1 MTIFLAILIA
11 LLSYVATIGLFL
23 KGALDMILIFPK
35 NGYIL
40 NTEKL
45 EEHKKKTHKI
55 NVPAKSAFLL
65 YIPVL
70 NMIYTSYLMNKINKS
85 VFEEMQKY
93 PNTLIPMTEEEI
105 KKFKKTKGTFKKMEY
120 FIELAASIKYND
132 DIIDVEAY
140 EVIEDEPQQPKQQ
153 ENDLLNKYR
162 NLRDEVNSI
171 NQELTD
177 QDNQTFSRIL

>member
-1 MTIFLAILIA
+1 MTIFLSILIA
-11 LLSYVATIGLFL
+11 LFSYVGTIGLFL
-23 KGALDMILIFPK
+23 KGSLDMILIFPK
-35 NGYIL
+35 KGYIL

-45 EEHKKKTHKI
+45 EEQKKKSHKI

-93 PNTLIPMTEEEI
+93 PSALIAMTEEER
-105 KKFKKTKGTFKKMEY
+105 KEFKRTKGTFKKMEY
-120 FIELAASIKYND
+120 FMELVSSIQKD

-140 EVIEDEPQQPKQQ
+140 EVIDEKQEQP

-171 NQELTD
+171 NQELTE
-177 QDNQTFSRIL
+177 QDDQTFSRIL

>member
-1 MTIFLAILIA
+1 MKIFLIILA
-11 LLSYVATIGLFL
+11 SLLSYVGTIGLFL

-35 NGYIL
+35 KGYIL

-45 EEHKKKTHKI
+45 DEQKKKIQNI
-55 NVPAKSAFLL
+55 NIQSKSAILL
-65 YIPVL
+65 CVPIL
-70 NMIYTSYLMNKINKS
+70 NMIYTSYLMHKVNKS
-85 VFEEMQKY
+85 VFEEMKKY
-93 PNTLIPMTEEEI
+93 PGALIPMTEDERKEF
-105 KKFKKTKGTFKKMEY
+105 KNTKGVFKKIEY
-120 FIELAASIKYND
+120 FMELAESIQTSN
-132 DIIDVEAY
+132 IIDVEAY
-140 EVIEDEPQQPKQQ
+140 EVIEDEEKQEQP